1 MITQRKLI
9 TSAFIALFCLLLL
22 PLTSI
27 VQAQTVQE
35 SAVADTMLV
44 TVEGTVLNF
53 ENDEPLSDITVTIVG
68 EDKSAET
75 DVEGKFTFENL
86 KPGTYTF
93 EINNSQ
99 YEMFSKE
106 VEITPQDEENKKLKL
121 ILKPKY

>member
-22 PLTSI
+22 PVTSI

-44 TVEGTVLNF
+44 TIEGTVLNF

-86 KPGTYTF
+86 NPGTYTF